1 MTIAN
6 MIARFEDQYHAAAV
20 NIDLG
25 YGTGIYSAGTTM
37 GRAWNLISF
46 AGSSPDPSCVNMR
59 AYMWFAMKKWFQTG
73 GVIEADQTLIDDLTH
88 VEIKPTM
95 DGRIQ
100 LRSKDEMKKEGIPSP
115 NDADALALTFAVP
128 VVNRKRNGKANTN
141 YQLF

>member
-1 MTIAN
+1 
-6 MIARFEDQYHAAAV
+6 
-20 NIDLG
+20 
-25 YGTGIYSAGTTM
+25 
-37 GRAWNLISF
+37 
-46 AGSSPDPSCVNMR
+46 MR

-128 VVNRKRNGKANTN
+128 VVNRKRNGKANTS

>member
-1 MTIAN
+1 
-6 MIARFEDQYHAAAV
+6 
-20 NIDLG
+20 
-25 YGTGIYSAGTTM
+25 
-37 GRAWNLISF
+37 
-46 AGSSPDPSCVNMR
+46 MR

-73 GVIEADQTLIDDLTH
+73 GVIEADQILIDDLTH